1 MYTLNR
7 VKGKKNTTSPE
18 RGSGIKFQSF
28 NLYMEMKIFPPD

>member
-18 RGSGIKFQSF
+18 RGSGIKFLQDM
-28 NLYMEMKIFPPD
+28 YERIFREFT